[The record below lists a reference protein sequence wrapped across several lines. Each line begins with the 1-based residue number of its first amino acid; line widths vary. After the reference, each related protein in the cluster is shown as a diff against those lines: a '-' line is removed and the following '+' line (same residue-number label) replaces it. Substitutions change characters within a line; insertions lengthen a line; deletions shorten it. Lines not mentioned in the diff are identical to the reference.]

1 MTQEEFLKL
10 YNDLQTWKSVNL
22 QKPLPFWDEVV
33 RTVHFKIFGIT
44 PQEMLNLF
52 PDRLEAMKYYKNIHG
67 FSLPETVKLF
77 PVTLVEISFE
87 VGYYPPLDGISEI
100 WVWSNGNGLNRQ
112 YISTKPIWEF
122 LTSKQVFDLY
132 CGENIQITQETLD
145 KNFKL
150 VC

>member
-1 MTQEEFLKL
+1 MTQDQFLKL
-10 YNDLQTWKSVNL
+10 YNDLENFNWQEARKATN
-22 QKPLPFWDEVV
+22 PE
-33 RTVHFKIFGIT
+33 IFQIT
-44 PQEMLNLF
+44 PNQMAELF

-67 FSLPETVKLF
+67 LSLPETVKLF
-77 PVTLVEISFE
+77 PATLVEISFE

-100 WVWSNGNGLNRQ
+100 WVWSNGNELNQQ

-132 CGENIQITQETLD
+132 CGENIQITQEILD